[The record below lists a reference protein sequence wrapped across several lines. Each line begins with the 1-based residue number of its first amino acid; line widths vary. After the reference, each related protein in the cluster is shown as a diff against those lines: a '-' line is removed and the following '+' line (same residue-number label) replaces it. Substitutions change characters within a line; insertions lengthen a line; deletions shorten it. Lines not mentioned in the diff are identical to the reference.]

1 MEVVSGPQPGVPRSN
16 VEWGAVFAGASIV
29 TAVGLILLGF
39 GSALGLSFASP
50 YDGEGLEPAAFAIA
64 AGLYLL
70 WVQVM
75 AFFIGG
81 YATARLRARAPGASE
96 HEVDV
101 RDGLHGLV
109 MWSVGVIAA
118 GVIAFVGVGGIGAAA
133 RTSQDQIS
141 ASVSGVVE
149 RDVNQ
154 SAAQER
160 AKASDND
167 PTTIEARAEIA
178 RKWSVIAAFIS
189 AASLLAG
196 AVAAFYGA
204 HSGGH
209 HRDRNIRWNL
219 FSSRVRGVYVA
230 PADAKPP
237 GGP

>member
-1 MEVVSGPQPGVPRSN
+1 MEVVAGPEPGVPRSN
-16 VEWGAVFAGASIV
+16 VEWGAVFAGASIA
-29 TAVGLILLGF
+29 TAVGVILLGF
-39 GSALGLSFASP
+39 GAALGLSFASP
-50 YDGEGLEPAAFAIA
+50 YDGEGMEPAAFAIA

-70 WVQVM
+70 WVQVT

-109 MWSVGVIAA
+109 TWSVGVLAA
-118 GVIAFVGVGGIGAAA
+118 GVIAFVGIGGLGAAA
-133 RTSQDQIS
+133 RTPQDQIS
-141 ASVSGVVE
+141 ASVSRVVE
-149 RDVNQ
+149 RGADQ

-160 AKASDND
+160 AKAPDND
-167 PTTIEARAEIA
+167 PSATEARAELA

-189 AASLLAG
+189 AASLLVG

-209 HRDRNIRWNL
+209 HRDKNVRWEM
-219 FSSRVRGVYVA
+219 FASRVRGVYVA
-230 PADAKPP
+230 PAGTKPP
-237 GGP
+237 GGV

>member
-1 MEVVSGPQPGVPRSN
+1 MEIVAGPEPGVPRSN
-16 VEWGAVFAGASIV
+16 VEWGAVFAGASIT
-29 TAVGLILLGF
+29 TATGLILLGF
-39 GSALGLSFASP
+39 GAALGLGFASP
-50 YDGEGLEPAAFAIA
+50 YDGEGMEPAAFAIA

-70 WVQVM
+70 WVQVT

-109 MWSVGVIAA
+109 TWSVSVVAA
-118 GVIAFVGVGGIGAAA
+118 AIIAFVGIGGLGAAA

-141 ASVSGVVE
+141 ASVSRVVE
-149 RDVNQ
+149 RDVQQ
-154 SAAQER
+154 STSQEQ
-160 AKASDND
+160 AKAPDND
-167 PTTIEARAEIA
+167 PTQAEARAEVA

-189 AASLLAG
+189 AASLLVG
-196 AVAAFYGA
+196 AAAAFYGA

-209 HRDRNIRWNL
+209 HRDRNVRWEL

-230 PADAKPP
+230 PAKPP

>member
-1 MEVVSGPQPGVPRSN
+1 MEVAAGMEPSVPRSN
-16 VEWGAVFAGASIV
+16 VEWGAVFAGAALA

-39 GSALGLSFASP
+39 GAALGLSFASP

-75 AFFIGG
+75 AFFMGG
-81 YATARLRARAPGASE
+81 YVTARLRARAPGASE

-118 GVIAFVGVGGIGAAA
+118 GVITFVGIGGVGAATQLPEG
-133 RTSQDQIS
+133 RFS
-141 ASVSGVVE
+141 ATVGQVVE
-149 RDVNQ
+149 RELDQ
-154 SAAQER
+154 SAREER
-160 AKASDND
+160 AKAPDDD
-167 PTTIEARAEIA
+167 PTIAEARAEIA

-189 AASLLAG
+189 AASLLVG
-196 AVAAFYGA
+196 AAAAFYGA

-209 HRDRNIRWNL
+209 HRDRNVNWDL
-219 FSSRVRGVYVA
+219 FASRVRGV
-230 PADAKPP
+230 PMTP
-237 GGP
+237 GGAQRTGEP